1 MTLKTLRPKR
11 VLPYDNK
18 RELSSRLREENSRL
32 KTDVARLRIEKAHLR
47 TKNVQLHKENLRL
60 KEELH
65 FTTAELD
72 DIRDVSDFK
81 DIELAQNNVLYHIL
95 QEEHLRLHF
104 E

>member
-47 TKNVQLHKENLRL
+47 TKNVQVPECSRTKS
-60 KEELH
+60 
-65 FTTAELD
+65 
-72 DIRDVSDFK
+72 I
-81 DIELAQNNVLYHIL
+81 QVLGLNRGRIN
-95 QEEHLRLHF
+95 EKI
-104 E
+104 